1 MRIRKV
7 CGVSGKEGEEIVE
20 LSKSDIQRLQKV
32 GYDSSGTVPRAGSF
46 LTGDHQVLSWEK
58 GEEGLEIFPLKVA
71 LQKYPW
77 VKDLL
82 FGLVSL
88 KKDNYTKEVAK
99 HPPIGYFIRALPG
112 AKIHRPVQS
121 CFFIK
126 TGRFSQRV
134 HNIILA
140 EPESELHI
148 ITGCTTASYVKQGSH
163 IGVTEFYVR
172 EDAKL
177 SYTMIHDWAPQVRVF
192 PRSAALVEAGGMFM
206 SNYIAL
212 TAAEFVQ
219 AYPTATVKRKGIAR
233 FNSIVYAPQGAHFDL
248 GAAAKLVE
256 SEARAEIISRAVSDG
271 GEVIARGY
279 LEGGAANTKG
289 HMECNGLLL
298 RDEGSIHA
306 VPELKGVFP
315 DTDLSHEAAVGKIA
329 EEEIHY
335 LMTRGLDEEAA
346 TSLIVRG
353 FLDVRLEGLPPE
365 LQHDIDV
372 MIEKA
377 VLGNAM

>member
-1 MRIRKV
+1 M
-7 CGVSGKEGEEIVE
+7 E
-20 LSKSDIQRLQKV
+20 LSKSDIRRLQKV
-32 GYDSSGTVPRAGSF
+32 GYDSSGTVPRAGTF
-46 LTGDHQVLSWEK
+46 LTRDHEVVSSEK
-58 GEEGLEIFPLKVA
+58 REKGLEILPLKAA

-77 VKDLL
+77 VEDLL
-82 FGLVSL
+82 FGLVSVE
-88 KKDNYTKEVAK
+88 KDDYTKEVAK
-99 HPPIGYFIRALPG
+99 HPPVGYFIRALPG
-112 AKIHRPVQS
+112 AKITRPVQS

-126 TGRFSQRV
+126 TVRFSQMV

-172 EDAKL
+172 ENARL

-192 PRSAALVEAGGMFM
+192 PRSAALVEAGGAFM

-212 TAAEFVQ
+212 TTAEMVQ
-219 AYPTATVKRKGIAR
+219 AYPVATVKRGGVAR
-233 FNSIVYAPQGAHFDL
+233 FNSIIYAPQGAHFDL

-256 SEARAEIISRAVSDG
+256 PEAKAEIISRAVSDG

-298 RDEGSIHA
+298 HDEGSIHA

-315 DTDLSHEAAVGKIA
+315 ETDLSHEAAVGKIA

-365 LQHDIDV
+365 LQHDID
-372 MIEKA
+372 MIIEKA
-377 VLGNAM
+377 SLGSAV